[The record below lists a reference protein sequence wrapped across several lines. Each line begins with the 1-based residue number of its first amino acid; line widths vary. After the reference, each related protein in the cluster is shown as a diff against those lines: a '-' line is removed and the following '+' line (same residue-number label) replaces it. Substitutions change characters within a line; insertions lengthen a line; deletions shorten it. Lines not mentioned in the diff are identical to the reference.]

1 MCLNTGFG
9 LSSISFT
16 IIIFIIIF
24 FIIIIIIIII
34 INIIVIIN
42 IINVLSL
49 VLQVGNRSVTMALM
63 ILPLIG
69 SVSVSETLVAMITVC
84 LIYMLM
90 KFLHTDVPE
99 GLRRL
104 PGPKPLPII
113 GNALE
118 LGDRP
123 YLSLT
128 AMAQRYGDIF
138 QIQIGMRPVVVLS
151 GHETVRQALIKQ
163 GDDFAGRPDLY
174 SFQFIN
180 EGKSLAF
187 STDQAGVWRARRKLA
202 MSALRSFSTLEG
214 TTPEYSCMLEE
225 HVCKEG
231 DYLIKQLSSVMVADG
246 SFDPFR
252 HIVVSVANVIC
263 GMCFGRRYG
272 HEDQELVSL
281 VNLSDEFGKVVGS
294 GNLADFIP
302 LLRFLP
308 NATMKRFMAINE
320 RFVTFV
326 QKIVTDHYNT
336 YDKDNIRDITDSL
349 IDHCEDRKLDE
360 NSNIQMS
367 DEKVVGI
374 VNDLF
379 GAGFDTVST
388 ALSWSVM
395 YLVAHPEMQERLHQ
409 EIKDKVGLS
418 RSPVLADRNNLPV
431 LEAFIFEIFRHSSF
445 LPFTIPHCATKD
457 TSLDGYFIPKDTCV
471 FINQWQ
477 INHDPELWKEPSTF
491 NPDRFLSADGSELNK
506 LAGEK
511 VMLFGMGKR
520 RCIGEMVARNE
531 VFLFLAILVQR
542 LTFHAVPGEPLDMT
556 PEYGLTM
563 KHKRCHLRATLRS
576 TE

>member
-1 MCLNTGFG
+1 
-9 LSSISFT
+9 
-16 IIIFIIIF
+16 
-24 FIIIIIIIII
+24 
-34 INIIVIIN
+34 
-42 IINVLSL
+42 
-49 VLQVGNRSVTMALM
+49 MALM

-113 GNALE
+113 GNVLE

-272 HEDQELVSL
+272 HEDQELLSL
-281 VNLSDEFGKVVGS
+281 VNLTDEFGKVVGS

-367 DEKVVGI
+367 DEKIVGI

>member
-1 MCLNTGFG
+1 
-9 LSSISFT
+9 
-16 IIIFIIIF
+16 
-24 FIIIIIIIII
+24 
-34 INIIVIIN
+34 
-42 IINVLSL
+42 
-49 VLQVGNRSVTMALM
+49 
-63 ILPLIG
+63 
-69 SVSVSETLVAMITVC
+69 MITVC

-336 YDKDNIRDITDSL
+336 YDKVGSAVGNTIHFCPVSF
-349 IDHCEDRKLDE
+349 DRKDPTKQH
-360 NSNIQMS
+360 SFKSTSSSS
-367 DEKVVGI
+367 DLNRLKGRARTRMPSCLP
-374 VNDLF
+374 LF
-379 GAGFDTVST
+379 
-388 ALSWSVM
+388 
-395 YLVAHPEMQERLHQ
+395 
-409 EIKDKVGLS
+409 
-418 RSPVLADRNNLPV
+418 VLC
-431 LEAFIFEIFRHSSF
+431 
-445 LPFTIPHCATKD
+445 T
-457 TSLDGYFIPKDTCV
+457 
-471 FINQWQ
+471 
-477 INHDPELWKEPSTF
+477 
-491 NPDRFLSADGSELNK
+491 
-506 LAGEK
+506 
-511 VMLFGMGKR
+511 
-520 RCIGEMVARNE
+520 
-531 VFLFLAILVQR
+531 
-542 LTFHAVPGEPLDMT
+542 
-556 PEYGLTM
+556 
-563 KHKRCHLRATLRS
+563 
-576 TE
+576 